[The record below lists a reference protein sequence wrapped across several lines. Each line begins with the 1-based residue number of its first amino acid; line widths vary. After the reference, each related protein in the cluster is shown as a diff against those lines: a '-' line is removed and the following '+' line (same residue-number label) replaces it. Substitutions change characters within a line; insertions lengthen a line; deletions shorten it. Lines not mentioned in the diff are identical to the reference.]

1 MTHHMQLQGKP
12 LGGFLR
18 AGSGKQRGPK
28 QCGGAV
34 KSHWWGGFVWENLP
48 LELKMDLQRSLDV
61 PQSLWG
67 ALKPRRGL
75 GAALLSHSQDSLP
88 EGSGTLCSVFIKI
101 GINTGT
107 GLEHLLEVANK
118 CLAGSFYLHI
128 NSWNLCKLP
137 GILSSSKGFQLPHFQ
152 CWDEESGEKER
163 SISIQTPSSH
173 LQIWKRC
180 CVASTGR
187 EVEFP
192 SLKL

>member
-1 MTHHMQLQGKP
+1 MQLQGKP
-12 LGGFLR
+12 LGGSLR
-18 AGSGKQRGPK
+18 ARSGKQRGPK
-28 QCGGAV
+28 QRGGAV

-137 GILSSSKGFQLPHFQ
+137 GNPQLLQGISAAPFPVLRRGKWGERKEHFNTNTILSFTDLKTVL
-152 CWDEESGEKER
+152 
-163 SISIQTPSSH
+163 
-173 LQIWKRC
+173 C
-180 CVASTGR
+180 CINRARGR
-187 EVEFP
+187 VSLTEVITI
-192 SLKL
+192 